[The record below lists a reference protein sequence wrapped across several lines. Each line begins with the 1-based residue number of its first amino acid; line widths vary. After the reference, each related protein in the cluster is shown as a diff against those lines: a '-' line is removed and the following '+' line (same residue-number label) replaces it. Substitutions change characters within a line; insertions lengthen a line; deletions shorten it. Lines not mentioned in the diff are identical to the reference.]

1 MAKHIA
7 RRDFKGLSKD
17 MVSIHSNEIINQV
30 AKKIQAEFNY
40 ICSDTHNS
48 LLRGYGLCVRDF
60 CWDSIWNELQQHTP
74 SLLMLLSNIIPG
86 SSKILHCT
94 IICMILKHRH
104 PKMALLQR
112 VISVV
117 LYGNA
122 VHKQVCCINA

>member
-7 RRDFKGLSKD
+7 RRDYRRLSKD
-17 MVSIHSNEIINQV
+17 IVNNHCNEVIKEV
-30 AKKIQAEFNY
+30 AKKIQTELTY

-48 LLRGYGLCVRDF
+48 LLRGYGSCVRDF
-60 CWDSIWNELQQHTP
+60 SWDATWNEFQQYTP
-74 SLLMLLSNIIPG
+74 SLLKLLSSIIPG
-86 SSKILHCT
+86 SSKILQCT

-112 VISVV
+112 VVSVM

-122 VHKQVCCINA
+122 VHKQVC